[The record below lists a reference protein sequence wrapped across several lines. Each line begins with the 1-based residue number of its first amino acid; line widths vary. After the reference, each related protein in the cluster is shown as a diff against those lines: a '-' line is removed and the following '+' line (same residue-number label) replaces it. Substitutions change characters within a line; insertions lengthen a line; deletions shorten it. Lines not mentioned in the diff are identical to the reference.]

1 MCVTFFNMRDV
12 FVGVALYF
20 PMMICLA
27 TCLRF
32 DRFDRKPAY
41 DNGVCDVENR
51 VFTATNV
58 NEFQCLIGCSV
69 NNTCFT
75 VFYDV
80 SQLQCYGCNV
90 VYSGTLQPNVL
101 PDGRMSTAYMFVQG
115 WQMTNFNLFKLI
127 IYKTTMIMC

>member
-1 MCVTFFNMRDV
+1 MRNFLV
-12 FVGVALYF
+12 GFVIAL
-20 PMMICLA
+20 PAIIGLA
-27 TCLRF
+27 TCLQFERF
-32 DRFDRKPAY
+32 DRNPAF
-41 DNGVCDVENR
+41 DNGVCVVENR

-101 PDGRMSTAYMFVQG
+101 PDGRMSTAYMFVPG
-115 WQMTNFNLFKLI
+115 WQMTNFNIFKLI
-127 IYKTTMIMC
+127 IYKTTIIKC